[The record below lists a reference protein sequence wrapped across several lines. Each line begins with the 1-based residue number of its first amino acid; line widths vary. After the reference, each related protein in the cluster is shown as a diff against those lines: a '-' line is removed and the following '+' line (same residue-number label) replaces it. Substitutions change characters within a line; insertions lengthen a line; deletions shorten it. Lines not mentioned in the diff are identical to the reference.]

1 MRAIRAV
8 SGRLL
13 TTRSHAPL
21 IFVAA
26 LASFFV
32 APAVASASLSW
43 GAPVAV
49 NTAGGQPTPAVACP
63 STSLCTAVDASGRA
77 VKFNPTSPGTPTSTP
92 IDGSNQLNAVVCTST
107 TSATR

>member
-1 MRAIRAV
+1 MLRIPRVSAGTRMALLGQPGPIRGGYIMRAIRAV

-13 TTRSHAPL
+13 TARSHAPS
-21 IFVAA
+21 IFVVAA

-63 STSLCTAVDASGRA
+63 SPRSEEHTSELQSLRH
-77 VKFNPTSPGTPTSTP
+77 
-92 IDGSNQLNAVVCTST
+92 
-107 TSATR
+107 